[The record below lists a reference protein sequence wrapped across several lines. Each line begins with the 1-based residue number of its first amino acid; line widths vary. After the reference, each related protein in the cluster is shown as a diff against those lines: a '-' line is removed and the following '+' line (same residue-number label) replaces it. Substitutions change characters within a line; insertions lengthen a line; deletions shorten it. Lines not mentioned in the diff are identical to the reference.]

1 MIKDNNLISLNLI
14 SNDGN
19 IHLTIFVNPN
29 ISCATLMTIMSE
41 EIKKIYPDFSPEN
54 IYFYMQVKIWFL
66 THVNCHQKILKTETV
81 Y

>member
-14 SNDGN
+14 SNDGI

-41 EIKKIYPDFSPEN
+41 EIKKIYPDF
-54 IYFYMQVKIWFL
+54 
-66 THVNCHQKILKTETV
+66 
-81 Y
+81 